1 MLVTPGLCARSP
13 EEAAALTG
21 AGAPVLQED
30 RFRVS
35 LRLFTALLGLF
46 GLIFLGWCSPPAVS
60 QSTDPSY
67 VIPSRSQS
75 NLPPRVAQAQ
85 RFLARRGIASGQ
97 PVGARVRPHANGLT
111 PRPQATGAQAAW
123 QPLGPTGVLSSNYG
137 LVTGR
142 ISSLAL
148 DPADATGN
156 RLYVGTTGGGVWLS
170 QNAGNANPANIVFTP
185 LTDNLGALSTAIDA
199 SISVGAVTVQPG
211 GTGVVLAGTGDPND
225 VLDSYYGAGILR
237 STDGGNTWSLIQTT
251 ADLQY
256 AFVGE
261 GFAGF
266 AWSTTNPQVVVAAVS
281 QAWEG
286 VLVGADFPN
295 RSYEGLYY
303 SADSGATWSLAR
315 ITDLD
320 GQDVQGP
327 LDAFTQPDGNAAT
340 SVVWNA
346 LRGVFIAAVRFHGYY
361 QSADGMQWTRLSA
374 QPGANLTTALC
385 PTRPTTT
392 GSPACPMY
400 RGTLAVNPLTGDTF
414 AWTVDL
420 NDQDQGLWQ
429 DACAASGNACTNSAI
444 AFAKQWVTSALEI
457 RSPLGSATI
466 QNGNYNLALAAIPS
480 GQDTILLA
488 GANDLW
494 KCSLAMGCVWRNT
507 TNATTCMSAE
517 VAGYQHALEW
527 NAQQSARNCLSATTA
542 VFGVPSTASRKR
554 VRRVLPAMPATSRT

>member
-1 MLVTPGLCARSP
+1 MACMRS
-13 EEAAALTG
+13 L
-21 AGAPVLQED
+21 PVG
-30 RFRVS
+30 
-35 LRLFTALLGLF
+35 LGLF
-46 GLIFLGWCSPPAVS
+46 GPILFGCCLLGSCSPPAVS
-60 QSTDPSY
+60 QSPDPSF
-67 VIPSRSQS
+67 VATTLPQS

-85 RFLARRGIASGQ
+85 RFLARRGLASGH
-97 PVGARVRPHANGLT
+97 PVGARVPARANDLR
-111 PRPQATGAQAAW
+111 PRPQATGAPAAW

-170 QNAGNANPANIVFTP
+170 QNAGATNPANIVFTP
-185 LTDNLGALSTAIDA
+185 LTDTLGALSTAIDA
-199 SISVGAVTVQPG
+199 SLSVGAVTVQPG

-237 STDGGNTWSLIQTT
+237 SNDGGNTWSLIQTT

-256 AFVGE
+256 SFVGE

-303 SADSGATWSLAR
+303 STDSGATWSLAS
-315 ITDLD
+315 ITDLN

-361 QSADGMQWTRLSA
+361 QSADGIQWTRLSA
-374 QPGANLTTALC
+374 QPGANLTTAYC
-385 PTRPTTT
+385 PTRPAST
-392 GSPACPMY
+392 GSPDCPMY

-414 AWTVDL
+414 SWTVDL
-420 NDQDQGLWQ
+420 DDQDQGLWQ
-429 DACAASGNACTNSAI
+429 DVCAASGNACTNQPS
-444 AFAKQWVTSALEI
+444 
-457 RSPLGSATI
+457 RSRNGGTRRHSRPVVRSVRPPSRTATTTWPWPRFLPDRTPSCWPEPTICGSA
-466 QNGNYNLALAAIPS
+466 
-480 GQDTILLA
+480 
-488 GANDLW
+488 
-494 KCSLAMGCVWRNT
+494 
-507 TNATTCMSAE
+507 
-517 VAGYQHALEW
+517 
-527 NAQQSARNCLSATTA
+527 
-542 VFGVPSTASRKR
+542 ASRWAASGATR
-554 VRRVLPAMPATSRT
+554 PTPRRA